1 MKCRKCG
8 IENAT
13 EAKFC
18 RHCGTRMSDGKNVM
32 DKYPKME
39 LVPTNMINWKKP
51 KVGMFIKALLS
62 IPISILLFLCIYCLW
77 SYNVYNQIGRN
88 TCSAG
93 NEELKMYCTLT
104 EDPLMDGGLEYVDV
118 YSYKFNDGYYSD
130 FEYVYDDNG
139 NERKESAGEYI
150 STPVEW
156 TAEKSLFE
164 YRRRLVLKFMSFAC
178 GAIALFLIMHFV
190 ICGYPK
196 RPKGTKPLHEV
207 ADYCQKYSYLGI
219 FRRRKTPKYVFFVKD
234 NLFGILDVAHYSV
247 FLPARYDFL
256 SWREKNKYLNAVIN
270 GRNCIIDIYGKELK

>member
-39 LVPTNMINWKKP
+39 LVPTNMIDWKKP
-51 KVGMFIKALLS
+51 KVGMFLKFILL
-62 IPISILLFLCIYCLW
+62 IPIAIGFFVICFSIWSLFY
-77 SYNVYNQIGRN
+77 YNQHGYEDNDSYETYI
-88 TCSAG
+88 
-93 NEELKMYCTLT
+93 
-104 EDPLMDGGLEYVDV
+104 EDPLGGFMLWADV
-118 YSYKFNDGYYSD
+118 YGHAYKWNGSWYESYDSYDNIDSDGNVQWEYKYEGEIENPVSYTTENALRSYRNDIVFGGIWCIIITVLL
-130 FEYVYDDNG
+130 FIMRN
-139 NERKESAGEYI
+139 YI
-150 STPVEW
+150 
-156 TAEKSLFE
+156 
-164 YRRRLVLKFMSFAC
+164 
-178 GAIALFLIMHFV
+178 

-207 ADYCQKYSYLGI
+207 ADYCQKYSYWGI

>member
-39 LVPTNMINWKKP
+39 LVPTNMIDWKKP
-51 KVGMFIKALLS
+51 KVGMFLKFILL
-62 IPISILLFLCIYCLW
+62 IPIAIGFFVICFSIWSLFY
-77 SYNVYNQIGRN
+77 YNQHGYEDNDSYETYI
-88 TCSAG
+88 
-93 NEELKMYCTLT
+93 
-104 EDPLMDGGLEYVDV
+104 EDPLGGFMLWA
-118 YSYKFNDGYYSD
+118 DGYGHAYKWNGSWYESYDSYDNIDSD
-130 FEYVYDDNG
+130 GNVQWEYKY
-139 NERKESAGEYI
+139 EGEIENPVSYTTENALHSYRNDIVFGGIWCIIITVLLFIMRNYI
-150 STPVEW
+150 
-156 TAEKSLFE
+156 
-164 YRRRLVLKFMSFAC
+164 
-178 GAIALFLIMHFV
+178 

-207 ADYCQKYSYLGI
+207 ADYCQKYSYWGI

>member
-18 RHCGTRMSDGKNVM
+18 RHCGTRMSDGKNIM

-39 LVPTNMINWKKP
+39 LVPTNMIDWKKP
-51 KVGMFIKALLS
+51 KVGMFLKFILL
-62 IPISILLFLCIYCLW
+62 IPIAIGFFVICFSIWSLFY
-77 SYNVYNQIGRN
+77 YNQHGYEDNDSYETYI
-88 TCSAG
+88 
-93 NEELKMYCTLT
+93 
-104 EDPLMDGGLEYVDV
+104 EDPLGGFMLWA
-118 YSYKFNDGYYSD
+118 DGYGHAYKWNGSWYESYDSYDNIDSD
-130 FEYVYDDNG
+130 GNVQWEYKY
-139 NERKESAGEYI
+139 EGEIENPVSYTTENALRSYRNDIVFGGIWCIIITVLLFIMRNYI
-150 STPVEW
+150 
-156 TAEKSLFE
+156 
-164 YRRRLVLKFMSFAC
+164 
-178 GAIALFLIMHFV
+178 

-207 ADYCQKYSYLGI
+207 ADYCQKYSYWGI

>member
-39 LVPTNMINWKKP
+39 LVPTNMIDWKKP
-51 KVGMFIKALLS
+51 KVGMFLKFILL
-62 IPISILLFLCIYCLW
+62 IPIAIGFFVICFSIWSLFYYNQHGYEDNDSYETYIEAPLGGFMLWADGYGHAYKWNGSWYESYDSYDNIDSDGNVQWEYKYEGEIENPVSYTTENALRSYRNDIVFGGIWCIIITVLLFIM
-77 SYNVYNQIGRN
+77 RN
-88 TCSAG
+88 
-93 NEELKMYCTLT
+93 
-104 EDPLMDGGLEYVDV
+104 
-118 YSYKFNDGYYSD
+118 
-130 FEYVYDDNG
+130 
-139 NERKESAGEYI
+139 YI
-150 STPVEW
+150 
-156 TAEKSLFE
+156 
-164 YRRRLVLKFMSFAC
+164 
-178 GAIALFLIMHFV
+178 

-207 ADYCQKYSYLGI
+207 ADYCQKYSYWGI

>member
-39 LVPTNMINWKKP
+39 LVPTNMIDWKKP
-51 KVGMFIKALLS
+51 KVGMFLKFILL
-62 IPISILLFLCIYCLW
+62 IPIAIGFFVICFSIWSLFY
-77 SYNVYNQIGRN
+77 YNQHGYEDNDSYETHI
-88 TCSAG
+88 
-93 NEELKMYCTLT
+93 
-104 EDPLMDGGLEYVDV
+104 EDPLGGFMLWA
-118 YSYKFNDGYYSD
+118 DGYGHAYKWNGSWYESYDSYDNIDSD
-130 FEYVYDDNG
+130 GNVQWEYKY
-139 NERKESAGEYI
+139 EGEIENPVSYTTENALRSYRNDIVFGGIWCIIITVLLFIMRNYI
-150 STPVEW
+150 
-156 TAEKSLFE
+156 
-164 YRRRLVLKFMSFAC
+164 
-178 GAIALFLIMHFV
+178 

-207 ADYCQKYSYLGI
+207 ADYCQKYSYWGI